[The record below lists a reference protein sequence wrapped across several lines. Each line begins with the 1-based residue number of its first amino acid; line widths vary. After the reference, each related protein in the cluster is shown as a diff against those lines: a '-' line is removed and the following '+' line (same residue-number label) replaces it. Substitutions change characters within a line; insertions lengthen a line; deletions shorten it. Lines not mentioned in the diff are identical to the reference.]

1 MNINAR
7 RIISFGFFLWMI
19 ASLSFASEKELIGR
33 VERVRIY
40 PGNLL
45 VQARIDTGAD
55 LSSIDCDCITSFKRN
70 GEDWVRFVV
79 YTVDG
84 RPTFMEQKIVRMAK
98 IKRDFGEVQERIVLR
113 LGICLGSIYKE
124 TEVNLADRSGLTYP
138 MLIGRDFL
146 DGNFLVDP
154 SLRYKTKPRCKV
166 PKK

>member
-1 MNINAR
+1 MNVR

-19 ASLSFASEKELIGR
+19 ASLSFANGKELIGR

-55 LSSIDCDCITSFKRN
+55 LSSLDCDCINFFKRN

-84 RPTFMEQKIVRMAK
+84 RPTFMEQKV
-98 IKRDFGEVQERIVLR
+98 VQERIVLR
-113 LGICLGSIYKE
+113 LGVCLGSIYKE
-124 TEVNLADRSGLTYP
+124 TEVNLADRSSLTYP

-146 DGNFLVDP
+146 EGNFLVDP

-166 PKK
+166 PKR